1 MAMVAMMSATCTALH
16 QAPSSSLRLAGDCG
30 GLRSASTAPQC
41 SCGRSSSALFGAPI
55 LRVERE
61 SRSLR
66 HRGPVQPSAVKYEYK
81 SSQNASDIRE
91 APLASSGNLS
101 LIKDAKIEA
110 QPPQDLKLKLRV
122 ELSGKDTQ
130 RAFDTVVRSL
140 AKNAPPVPGFRKAK
154 GGKSSIVPT
163 SVLLNM
169 MGVSRVRKF
178 VIEEIVRTVLVEY
191 VEKEGIKAKKS
202 LATDKNADELNA
214 IFEPGQDFG
223 FDATLDLEE
232 DSGDTEEAKPEA
244 ETSESEV
251 VSA

>member
-1 MAMVAMMSATCTALH
+1 MAMAMATQYSATRTAVH
-16 QAPSSSLRLAGDCG
+16 QAPPPFSALWLSGEG
-30 GLRSASTAPQC
+30 GAFAAPQC
-41 SCGRSSSALFGAPI
+41 RCGRASSALFGTPV
-55 LRVERE
+55 LRVQRQ
-61 SRSLR
+61 SRALPQ
-66 HRGPVQPSAVKYEYK
+66 RGPVQPSAVKYEYK
-81 SSQNASDIRE
+81 SSQNPSDISQ
-91 APLASSGNLS
+91 APLSSNSSLT
-101 LIKDAKIEA
+101 LIKDARIEA
-110 QPPQDLKLKLRV
+110 QPPQDQKLRVRV

-154 GGKSSIVPT
+154 GGKTSIVPT

-232 DSGDTEEAKPEA
+232 DAGDAEAAAAAA
-244 ETSESEV
+244 ETAESEV

>member
-1 MAMVAMMSATCTALH
+1 MMSATALH
-16 QAPSSSLRLAGDCG
+16 QAPSSSRRLSGDR
-30 GLRSASTAPQC
+30 LRSGLPAPQC

-55 LRVERE
+55 LRVERQ

-66 HRGPVQPSAVKYEYK
+66 QRGPVQPSAVKYEYK
-81 SSQNASDIRE
+81 SSQNPSDLSQ

-110 QPPQDLKLKLRV
+110 QPPQDMKLRLRV
-122 ELSGKDTQ
+122 ELPGKGTQ
-130 RAFDTVVRSL
+130 KAFDSVVRSL

-154 GGKSSIVPT
+154 GGKTSIVPA
-163 SVLLNM
+163 SVLMNM

-191 VEKEGIKAKKS
+191 VEKEGIKAKKN
-202 LATDKNADELNA
+202 LATDKTADELNA
-214 IFEPGQDFG
+214 IFEPGQDFA

-232 DSGDTEEAKPEA
+232 DSGDAEAAKPEA
-244 ETSESEV
+244 EEASESEV